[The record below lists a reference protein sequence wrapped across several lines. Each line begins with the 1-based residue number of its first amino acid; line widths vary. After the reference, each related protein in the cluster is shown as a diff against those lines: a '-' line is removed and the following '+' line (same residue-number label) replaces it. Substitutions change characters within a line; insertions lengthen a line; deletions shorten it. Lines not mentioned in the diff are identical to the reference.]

1 MKKEKKLKRKKNKI
15 KKILKWIKL
24 KGKKL
29 VAGVLDAAML
39 CAIHV
44 TTIENTLCK
53 EGDGTKLQIYSV
65 LLTQLKYF
73 HICKKN
79 KLLLTAVERGPIC

>member
-1 MKKEKKLKRKKNKI
+1 MKKEKKI
-15 KKILKWIKL
+15 KDILKWIKL
-24 KGKKL
+24 KGEKL

-53 EGDGTKLQIYSV
+53 EGDDTKLQIHSV

-73 HICKKN
+73 YICKKK
-79 KLLLTAVERGPIC
+79 KLLLTAVERGPIF